1 MQNILEETELTDTT
15 KEPEPERTATPA
27 LETTALVPTE
37 PDVIEGEVI
46 EIASPEPAGDHKPPT
61 QTPYWLLIPC
71 TILFCLLFVAASSLV
86 PFLTPTATITIISV
100 ERSIT
105 ISTVIRVHGRQ
116 LPALTLSQS
125 TTAPATGKR
134 HQRAT
139 RASGT
144 ITLYNGQF
152 RRQTIAAGTVLTG
165 ASGVHIITDQAA
177 RIPAG
182 SPPIYGQATVP
193 AHALLLSTQGNI
205 PAYDINT
212 ACCAPSVFAKN
223 TRGFTGGASA
233 RDLLVVTWTDIE
245 AASSTLKTT
254 LNRSLQAALQAQM
267 NPGEALMPS
276 SCTLTTTSDHQAGDE
291 ATQVQVTVS
300 ATCTGIAYAAH
311 EVDADA
317 TQVITSQAIN
327 TLGATYSLI
336 GDIQVTIVH
345 ATITDHIKG
354 IAALTLKMDAT
365 FLYQIRPIEKEHLS
379 TLLAGKSKQQAINIL
394 LHFPGIQAASIQL
407 AGGNTTLPTDPRHIQ
422 ITVMYRGS

>member
-1 MQNILEETELTDTT
+1 MQTSAHEEATLTQNSN
-15 KEPEPERTATPA
+15 EPQQEAPEP
-27 LETTALVPTE
+27 ETTALVPAE
-37 PDVIEGEVI
+37 PEVIEGEIIAI
-46 EIASPEPAGDHKPPT
+46 EQPDTSEAHTFPK
-61 QTPYWLLIPC
+61 QKPYWLLIPF
-71 TILFCLLFVAASSLV
+71 TIFLCLIFLAGSYLLPLF
-86 PFLTPTATITIISV
+86 TPMATITVIPV

-105 ISTVIRVHGRQ
+105 ITTAIRVHGRQ

-125 TTAPATGKR
+125 ATAPARGKR
-134 HQRAT
+134 HQSAT
-139 RASGT
+139 RAVGT
-144 ITLYNGQF
+144 ITFYNGQF
-152 RRQTIAAGTVLTG
+152 SRLTIAVGTIFTG
-165 ASGVHIITDQAA
+165 ASGVRIITVQTA

-182 SPPIYGQATVP
+182 SPPVYGQATVP
-193 AHALLLSTQGNI
+193 AHALLPGTQGNI

-233 RDLLVVTWTDIE
+233 RDLLVITWTDIE

-267 NPGEALMPS
+267 NPGEAPMPS

-311 EVDADA
+311 EVYADA
-317 TQVITSQAIN
+317 KQVITSQAID

-365 FLYQIRPIEKEHLS
+365 FLYQICPIEQEHLS
-379 TLLAGKSKQQAINIL
+379 TLLAGKPKLQAINTL
-394 LHFPGIQAASIQL
+394 LQFPGIQAASIHL
-407 AGGNTTLPTDPRHIQ
+407 AGGNTTLPTDPHHIQ
-422 ITVMYRGS
+422 IIVLYRGS